1 MSSAPAQH
9 FLSVLPIQGW
19 RRDHRGSRGEAGAGG
34 LRRDRALRA
43 PPCSVAPLGGRVWRG
58 DPWLGPA
65 SVPFFPAILA
75 ETKGEEEEE
84 EEALLG
90 APPAACRKG
99 GPGGEEHDAGA
110 QKRGYVDGFVPA
122 VAQFVQARAP
132 KRAVGAAPK
141 PRGARPPPPCSS
153 PPSWELLYPALA
165 GGNGTQRILGL
176 LSLELPALSRGSGPT
191 LQCSVPRGEAGPGG
205 LEESPCKKV
214 PEGTPSL

>member
-84 EEALLG
+84 ALLG

-99 GPGGEEHDAGA
+99 GPGGEEHDARA

-141 PRGARPPPPCSS
+141 PRGARLPPPCSS
-153 PPSWELLYPALA
+153 PPSWELLFPALA
-165 GGNGTQRILGL
+165 GGNGTRRILGL
-176 LSLELPALSRGSGPT
+176 LGLELPTSSRGSGPT
-191 LQCSVPRGEAGPGG
+191 LQYSVPRGEAGPGG

-214 PEGTPSL
+214 PRGTPSL